1 MSKFRNLQLP
11 WFLIV
16 CLWFKVN
23 IGIYTGFWDGFWSK
37 QKWCQLNYIRT
48 LEHQVS
54 WEKLMWSLFES
65 VTRYDIS
72 TYFDAWFCLWWP
84 GLLSSGSLLAEDL
97 NKWHFS
103 STLSTKENIIF
114 TVLNCPWTYPFQ
126 NIPTSNFFWA
136 VPIHQNSEWNY
147 GFWKSGCCSCS
158 CSYWKSPHSYF
169 DFFHYSYFDFF
180 HYSYFH
186 FFHYSYFDFSCH
198 IPTGSSSMDNHCL
211 KYQI

>member
-54 WEKLMWSLFES
+54 WEKLMWSLFVS

-72 TYFDAWFCLWWP
+72 TYFDAWFCLRWP

-103 STLSTKENIIF
+103 STTSTKENIIF
-114 TVLNCPWTYPFQ
+114 TVLNCPWNYPFR

-136 VPIHQNSEWNY
+136 VPVHQNSDWNY
-147 GFWKSGCCSCS
+147 GFWKSGCCSCSCS

-180 HYSYFH
+180 HYSYF
-186 FFHYSYFDFSCH
+186 DFSCH
-198 IPTGSSSMDNHCL
+198 IPTGSSSMDGHCL